1 MFKNHL
7 ISAKAII
14 LLSVGVLVGHAIG
27 RSLASD
33 AAQGRS
39 LTMKQYIADFDA
51 HKAKLTSSEI
61 PMPAAIIA
69 GVVMLLGTF
78 GAYELLALGLAKV
91 FAAAERRLSPT
102 PPPGPPA

>member
-1 MFKNHL
+1 MFPNHL
-7 ISAKAII
+7 ISAKVVI
-14 LLSVGVLVGHAIG
+14 LFSVGVLVGHAIG

-39 LTMKQYIADFDA
+39 LTMKEYIADFDA

-61 PMPAAIIA
+61 PMPAATA
-69 GVVMLLGTF
+69 V
-78 GAYELLALGLAKV
+78 
-91 FAAAERRLSPT
+91 ERRFSPT